1 MRRTAA
7 HLNVSGRPD
16 WTFAIATPEDIG
28 RVMRAAG
35 FWFTWDAAREQFD
48 HPAMLVAI
56 RDGSIVRLL
65 VGGTVTALRLAEL
78 LQEARDNSSRAIP
91 CLGTCDS
98 VASSTTRRRAPRHR
112 AGERCCSLSRPPS
125 RRAGLC
131 CSSAASAGAARRKSL
146 NQTATRQASR
156 PIHA

>member
-16 WTFAIATPEDIG
+16 WMFAIATPEDIR

-35 FWFTWDAAREQFD
+35 FWFTWDAAHEQFD

-56 RDGSIVRLL
+56 RDGRIVRLL
-65 VGGTVTALRLAEL
+65 VGGTVTAVRLADSFRKP
-78 LQEARDNSSRAIP
+78 ADNSSRAIP

-98 VASSTTRRRAPRHR
+98 VASSTTRRRAARHR

-125 RRAGLC
+125 RRPGLC
-131 CSSAASAGAARRKSL
+131 
-146 NQTATRQASR
+146 
-156 PIHA
+156 